1 MRKIGHKDFQLL
13 PQETQFEEDH
23 KFRQNI
29 GIVFFF
35 FSQEF
40 SIEHR

>member
-1 MRKIGHKDFQLL
+1 MRKIGHKDFQLS
-13 PQETQFEEDH
+13 PEETQFEEDH

-29 GIVFFF
+29 GNCVLF